1 MTIAASNF
9 VSATPSVL
17 TGGGDS
23 LVLNGLFLTQNLLMP
38 TNSVL
43 GFVNQAAV
51 GDFFGEGSAEFTA
64 AGTYFG
70 GYTNSTIKP
79 TALLFAPYNAA
90 ARAGFLQSGSL
101 ANVTLAQ
108 LQAFTGVLD
117 ITVDGV
123 PITSANINLTG
134 AASFSAAAALIAAGF
149 TDGPTVTFQA
159 LTSTFL
165 FTSTTTGASSG
176 VSFATGSLAADLLL
190 TQATGA
196 QISAGAVADT
206 PASAMSNAINI
217 TQNWCSMVTL
227 FEPTLTN
234 KTAFAQFFTAQ
245 PGTPYVWLGWDS
257 DAQASVQGATEPFGV
272 LALAAEYDG
281 VALIGGDPLAVPAGS
296 TLAALVMNAACFVSG
311 AIASVN
317 FNTANGLPIFA
328 YLAQAGIIPTCANT
342 QTAKNLI
349 ANGYSYYGSTA
360 TANQAFKFFFNG
372 NMPGQFNRIGGF
384 INQVFLNSQL
394 VLALMELLT
403 TVGVI
408 PYDGVYSSIR
418 SAMLTPI
425 ASAITYGGIQIGL
438 TLSPLQIAEVNTATG
453 VNAAPQITTSGYY
466 LQILTPSPDVQAE
479 QGSPVINLFYAYG
492 GGVEQ
497 ITLASVN
504 VT

>member
-1 MTIAASNF
+1 MTISANTY

-23 LVLNGLFLTQNLLMP
+23 LVLNGLFLTQNILMP

-43 GFVNQAAV
+43 GFDNQSAV
-51 GDFFGEGSAEFTA
+51 GDFFGEGSQEFA
-64 AGTYFG
+64 SAGTYFG

-79 TALLFAPYNAA
+79 TSLLFAPYNAA
-90 ARAGFLQSGSL
+90 ARSAFMQSGSL

-108 LQAFTGVLD
+108 LQ
-117 ITVDGV
+117 V
-123 PITSANINLTG
+123 PLTSANISLAG

-165 FTSTTTGASSG
+165 VQSTTTGASSN

-196 QISAGAVADT
+196 TLSAGAVADT
-206 PASAMSNAINI
+206 PASAMVNVINI

-234 KTAFAQFFTAQ
+234 KTAFAQFFNSQ

-257 DAQASVQGATEPFGV
+257 DTQASVQGATEPFGV
-272 LALAAEYDG
+272 LAKAAAYNG
-281 VALIGGDPLAVPAGS
+281 VACIGGDPLAVPAGS
-296 TLAALVMNAACFVSG
+296 TLAALAMNVACFVAG

-317 FNTANGLPIFA
+317 FNTKNGLPIFA
-328 YLAQAGIIPTCANT
+328 YLAQNGIIPTCQNT

-349 ANGYSYYGSTA
+349 ANGYSYYGATA
-360 TANQAFKFFFNG
+360 TANQQFMFFYNG
-372 NMPGQFNRIGGF
+372 NMPGEFNRIGGF

-394 VLALMELLT
+394 QLALLEFLT

-408 PYDGVYSSIR
+408 PYDGVYSSVR

-425 ASAITYGGIQIGL
+425 TQALTYGGIQVGL
-438 TLSPLQIAEVNTATG
+438 TLSPLQIAEINAASG
-453 VNAAPQITTSGYY
+453 VNAASQITSIGYY

-479 QGSPVINLFYAYG
+479 QGSPVINLWYAYG

-497 ITLASVN
+497 ITLASIN